1 MTFVEGYHADRGH
14 QSRQAS
20 SLLTHVAKRR
30 PWLPRNLEEKV
41 PGRMARRTFWAV
53 PPRLHSGLM
62 TTPSLRLVTATAL
75 LWAAR
80 RYFRNWG
87 TTKEEHRMRLPG
99 DELVAAPVDQTTEA
113 VWIDAPASMVW
124 PWLVQMGQD
133 RGGLYT
139 FERLENL
146 AGLSYCNADRI
157 HPEWQQLDVG
167 DTVRLVPK
175 GWLGL
180 RDGVEF
186 EVVEIQHERTIVLQ
200 ARFPYPMWDVV
211 WSFHLIPYG
220 QDRCRLLIRIR
231 TPLRRP
237 GQVLVTELGSP
248 GTAFVTRGIL
258 LGVKRRAQQQ
268 FQAEAS
274 AERASGDLHRM
285 VSSDQP

>member
-1 MTFVEGYHADRGH
+1 
-14 QSRQAS
+14 
-20 SLLTHVAKRR
+20 
-30 PWLPRNLEEKV
+30 
-41 PGRMARRTFWAV
+41 
-53 PPRLHSGLM
+53 
-62 TTPSLRLVTATAL
+62 
-75 LWAAR
+75 
-80 RYFRNWG
+80 
-87 TTKEEHRMRLPG
+87 MRLPG

-139 FERLENL
+139 FEKLENL
-146 AGLSYCNADRI
+146 AGLSYQDADRI

-180 RDGVEF
+180 RDGVSF

-220 QDRCRLLIRIR
+220 QDRSRLLIRIR

-237 GQVLVTELGSP
+237 GQVLVTELCSP
-248 GTAFVTRGIL
+248 GMSFVTRGVL
-258 LGVKRRAQQQ
+258 LDIKRRTQQQ

-274 AERASGDLHRM
+274 AERAIGDVHRM
-285 VSSDQP
+285 ASADADHRRTSEDFVPRHRSGTDP